1 MKLLKEKIMSEG
13 IVLNDAIL
21 KVDSFLN
28 HQIDPELMMAIGK
41 EFAARFGSEKI
52 DKVFTIES
60 SGIACALTTAL
71 CLHVPVVFA
80 RKQKS
85 ELMSSPAYTTK
96 DYSFTKKVTSDVS
109 VLKKFLHEGETV
121 LIIDDFLANGEAAL
135 GLADIAHQA
144 GCKVAGI
151 GIVIEKS
158 FQPGHQRI
166 VDAGYH
172 LESLARIKA
181 FKDGKVVFEED

>member
-1 MKLLKEKIMSEG
+1 MKLLKDKIMSEG

-28 HQIDPELMMAIGK
+28 HQIDPELMVAIGK
-41 EFAARFGSEKI
+41 EFAERFKECKI

-96 DYSFTKKVTSDVS
+96 VYSFTKKVTSDVS

-121 LIIDDFLANGEAAL
+121 LIIDDFLANGGTRPCRYCPSGRLQSCRHRHCNRKIFPA
-135 GLADIAHQA
+135 GPSAH
-144 GCKVAGI
+144 C
-151 GIVIEKS
+151 
-158 FQPGHQRI
+158 
-166 VDAGYH
+166 
-172 LESLARIKA
+172 
-181 FKDGKVVFEED
+181 

>member
-1 MKLLKEKIMSEG
+1 MKLLKDKIKSEG
-13 IVLNDAIL
+13 IVLNDSIL

-28 HQIDPELMMAIGK
+28 HQIDPELMMAVGR
-41 EFAARFGSEKI
+41 EFAERFKDEKI

-85 ELMSSPAYTTK
+85 ELMSSAAYTTK
-96 DYSFTKKVTSDVS
+96 VYSFTKKVTSDVS
-109 VLKKFLHEGETV
+109 VLKKFLHEGESV
-121 LIIDDFLANGEAAL
+121 LIVDDFLANGEAAL

-144 GCKVAGI
+144 GYCASGRLQ
-151 GIVIEKS
+151 GCR
-158 FQPGHQRI
+158 HRHR
-166 VDAGYH
+166 D
-172 LESLARIKA
+172 
-181 FKDGKVVFEED
+181 

>member
-1 MKLLKEKIMSEG
+1 MKLLKDKIKSEG
-13 IVLNDAIL
+13 IVLNDSIL

-28 HQIDPELMMAIGK
+28 HQIDPELMMAVGK
-41 EFAARFGSEKI
+41 EFAERFKDEKI

-85 ELMSSPAYTTK
+85 ELMSSAAYTTK
-96 DYSFTKKVTSDVS
+96 VYSFTKKVTSDVS
-109 VLKKFLHEGETV
+109 VLKKFLHEGESV
-121 LIIDDFLANGEAAL
+121 LIVDDGEAAL

-172 LESLARIKA
+172 LKSLARIKA

>member
-1 MKLLKEKIMSEG
+1 MKLLKDKIKSEG
-13 IVLNDAIL
+13 IVLNDSIL

-28 HQIDPELMMAIGK
+28 HQIDPELMMAVGK
-41 EFAARFGSEKI
+41 EFAERFKDEKI

-85 ELMSSPAYTTK
+85 ELMSSAA
-96 DYSFTKKVTSDVS
+96 
-109 VLKKFLHEGETV
+109 
-121 LIIDDFLANGEAAL
+121 DFLANGEAAL

-181 FKDGKVVFEED
+181 FKDGQVVFEE

>member
-1 MKLLKEKIMSEG
+1 M
-13 IVLNDAIL
+13 
-21 KVDSFLN
+21 
-28 HQIDPELMMAIGK
+28 P
-41 EFAARFGSEKI
+41 
-52 DKVFTIES
+52 
-60 SGIACALTTAL
+60 ACAGSFCPQAKIGTYEQPG
-71 CLHVPVVFA
+71 LHN
-80 RKQKS
+80 KS
-85 ELMSSPAYTTK
+85 LQLHQ
-96 DYSFTKKVTSDVS
+96 KVTSDVS

-121 LIIDDFLANGEAAL
+121 LIVDDFLANGEAAL

>member
-1 MKLLKEKIMSEG
+1 MKLLKDKIKSEG
-13 IVLNDAIL
+13 IVLNDSIL

-28 HQIDPELMMAIGK
+28 HQIDPELMMAVGK
-41 EFAARFGSEKI
+41 EFAERFKDEKI

-85 ELMSSPAYTTK
+85 ELMSSAAYTTK
-96 DYSFTKKVTSDVS
+96 VYSFTKKVTSDVS
-109 VLKKFLHEGETV
+109 VLKKF
-121 LIIDDFLANGEAAL
+121 FNGEAAL

-181 FKDGKVVFEED
+181 FKDGQVVFEE

>member
-1 MKLLKEKIMSEG
+1 MKLLKDKIISEG

-28 HQIDPELMMAIGK
+28 HQIDPELMVAIGK
-41 EFAARFGSEKI
+41 EFAERFKECKI

-60 SGIACALTTAL
+60 SGIACALTTA
-71 CLHVPVVFA
+71 

-96 DYSFTKKVTSDVS
+96 VYSFTKKVTSDVS

-121 LIIDDFLANGEAAL
+121 LIVDDFLANGEAAL

-158 FQPGHQRI
+158 FQPGHQRN

-172 LESLARIKA
+172 LESLARI
-181 FKDGKVVFEED
+181 

>member
-96 DYSFTKKVTSDVS
+96 VYSFTKKVTSDTKAKPYLLS
-109 VLKKFLHEGETV
+109 TIFLLTAKRHSALPILPTRQ
-121 LIIDDFLANGEAAL
+121 AAML
-135 GLADIAHQA
+135 QA
-144 GCKVAGI
+144 SA
-151 GIVIEKS
+151 
-158 FQPGHQRI
+158 
-166 VDAGYH
+166 
-172 LESLARIKA
+172 L
-181 FKDGKVVFEED
+181 

>member
-1 MKLLKEKIMSEG
+1 MPKIAYSIIYEG

-28 HQIDPELMMAIGK
+28 HQIDPELMVAIGK

-96 DYSFTKKVTSDVS
+96 VYSFTKKVTSDVS

-121 LIIDDFLANGEAAL
+121 LIVDDFLAKPCLLLTTFWQTAKRRSALPILPIRQAAKL
-135 GLADIAHQA
+135 QALA
-144 GCKVAGI
+144 
-151 GIVIEKS
+151 
-158 FQPGHQRI
+158 
-166 VDAGYH
+166 
-172 LESLARIKA
+172 L
-181 FKDGKVVFEED
+181 

>member
-1 MKLLKEKIMSEG
+1 MKLLKDKIMSEG

-28 HQIDPELMMAIGK
+28 HQIDPELMVAIGK
-41 EFAARFGSEKI
+41 EFAERFKECKI

-96 DYSFTKKVTSDVS
+96 VYSFTKKVTSDVS

-121 LIIDDFLANGEAAL
+121 LIVDDFLANGEAAQVTL
-135 GLADIAHQA
+135 SCSSCFICLL
-144 GCKVAGI
+144 KVDC
-151 GIVIEKS
+151 VICSTSEALVIFSSRATVKKYCS
-158 FQPGHQRI
+158 VRSSIFITSAVQFI
-166 VDAGYH
+166 
-172 LESLARIKA
+172 L
-181 FKDGKVVFEED
+181 

>member
-28 HQIDPELMMAIGK
+28 HQIDPELMMAVGK
-41 EFAARFGSEKI
+41 EFAERFKECKI

-85 ELMSSPAYTTK
+85 ELMSSPAYT
-96 DYSFTKKVTSDVS
+96 DVS

-121 LIIDDFLANGEAAL
+121 LIIDDFLAYGEAAL

>member
-96 DYSFTKKVTSDVS
+96 VYSFTKKVTSDVS

-121 LIIDDFLANGEAAL
+121 LIIDDFLANGAAL
-135 GLADIAHQA
+135 SGLIELVEQSGATLV
-144 GCKVAGI
+144 GCGI
-151 GIVIEKS
+151 CIEKA
-158 FQPGHQRI
+158 FQPGGDMLRSKG
-166 VDAGYH
+166 VRV
-172 LESLARIKA
+172 ESLARVKSMS
-181 FKDGKVVFEED
+181 EENGIEFC

>member
-1 MKLLKEKIMSEG
+1 MCADDG
-13 IVLNDAIL
+13 AV
-21 KVDSFLN
+21 
-28 HQIDPELMMAIGK
+28 P
-41 EFAARFGSEKI
+41 
-52 DKVFTIES
+52 
-60 SGIACALTTAL
+60 ACAGCVCPHALTTAL

-85 ELMSSPAYTTK
+85 ELMSSAAYTTK
-96 DYSFTKKVTSDVS
+96 VYSFTKKVTSDVS
-109 VLKKFLHEGETV
+109 VLKKFLHEGESV
-121 LIIDDFLANGEAAL
+121 LIVDDFLANGEAA
-135 GLADIAHQA
+135 LADIAHQA

-181 FKDGKVVFEED
+181 FKDGQVVFEE

>member
-1 MKLLKEKIMSEG
+1 MKLLKDKIKSEG
-13 IVLNDAIL
+13 IVLNDSIL

-28 HQIDPELMMAIGK
+28 HQIDPELMMAVGK
-41 EFAARFGSEKI
+41 EFAERFKDEKI

-85 ELMSSPAYTTK
+85 ELMSSAAYTTK
-96 DYSFTKKVTSDVS
+96 VYSFTKKVVS
-109 VLKKFLHEGETV
+109 VLKKFLHEGESV
-121 LIIDDFLANGEAAL
+121 LIVDDFLANGEAAL

-181 FKDGKVVFEED
+181 FKDGQVVFEE

>member
-1 MKLLKEKIMSEG
+1 MKLLKDKIKSEG
-13 IVLNDAIL
+13 IVLNDSIL

-28 HQIDPELMMAIGK
+28 HQIDPELMMAVGK
-41 EFAARFGSEKI
+41 EFAERFKDEKI

-85 ELMSSPAYTTK
+85 DLMSSAAYTTK
-96 DYSFTKKVTSDVS
+96 VYSFTKKVTSDVS
-109 VLKKFLHEGETV
+109 VLKKFLHEGESV
-121 LIIDDFLANGEAAL
+121 LIVDDFLANGEAAL

-181 FKDGKVVFEED
+181 FKDGQVVFEE

>member
-71 CLHVPVVFA
+71 CL
-80 RKQKS
+80 QIG
-85 ELMSSPAYTTK
+85 AY
-96 DYSFTKKVTSDVS
+96 
-109 VLKKFLHEGETV
+109 E
-121 LIIDDFLANGEAAL
+121 
-135 GLADIAHQA
+135 
-144 GCKVAGI
+144 
-151 GIVIEKS
+151 
-158 FQPGHQRI
+158 QPGLH
-166 VDAGYH
+166 H
-172 LESLARIKA
+172 
-181 FKDGKVVFEED
+181 

>member
-1 MKLLKEKIMSEG
+1 MKLLKDKIMSEG

-28 HQIDPELMMAIGK
+28 HQIDPELMVAIGK
-41 EFAARFGSEKI
+41 EFAERFKECKI

-96 DYSFTKKVTSDVS
+96 VYSFTKKVTSDVS
-109 VLKKFLHEGETV
+109 VLKNFCTKAKPCLLLTTSGKRRSG
-121 LIIDDFLANGEAAL
+121 ARPCRYCPS
-135 GLADIAHQA
+135 A

-151 GIVIEKS
+151 GIVIENPS
-158 FQPGHQRI
+158 SRVISALLTPVTIWNRWR
-166 VDAGYH
+166 A
-172 LESLARIKA
+172 
-181 FKDGKVVFEED
+181 

>member
-1 MKLLKEKIMSEG
+1 MKLLKDKIMSEG

-28 HQIDPELMMAIGK
+28 HQIDPELMVAIGK
-41 EFAARFGSEKI
+41 EFAERFKECKI

-96 DYSFTKKVTSDVS
+96 VYSFTKKSY
-109 VLKKFLHEGETV
+109 
-121 LIIDDFLANGEAAL
+121 
-135 GLADIAHQA
+135 
-144 GCKVAGI
+144 
-151 GIVIEKS
+151 
-158 FQPGHQRI
+158 QRRQRAQKI
-166 VDAGYH
+166 
-172 LESLARIKA
+172 SARRRNRTYYRR
-181 FKDGKVVFEED
+181 FPC

>member
-1 MKLLKEKIMSEG
+1 MKLLKDKIMSEG

-28 HQIDPELMMAIGK
+28 HQIDPELMVAIGK
-41 EFAARFGSEKI
+41 EFAERFKECKI

-96 DYSFTKKVTSDVS
+96 VYSFTKKVTSDVS
-109 VLKKFLHEGETV
+109 VSSKNFCTKAKPCLLLTTFWQTAKRRSALPI
-121 LIIDDFLANGEAAL
+121 LPIRQAAKL
-135 GLADIAHQA
+135 QA
-144 GCKVAGI
+144 SA
-151 GIVIEKS
+151 
-158 FQPGHQRI
+158 
-166 VDAGYH
+166 
-172 LESLARIKA
+172 L
-181 FKDGKVVFEED
+181 

>member
-71 CLHVPVVFA
+71 CLHVPVVFC
-80 RKQKS
+80 
-85 ELMSSPAYTTK
+85 P
-96 DYSFTKKVTSDVS
+96 
-109 VLKKFLHEGETV
+109 
-121 LIIDDFLANGEAAL
+121 
-135 GLADIAHQA
+135 QA
-144 GCKVAGI
+144 KI
-151 GIVIEKS
+151 GTYE
-158 FQPGHQRI
+158 QPGLH
-166 VDAGYH
+166 H
-172 LESLARIKA
+172 
-181 FKDGKVVFEED
+181 

>member
-1 MKLLKEKIMSEG
+1 
-13 IVLNDAIL
+13 
-21 KVDSFLN
+21 
-28 HQIDPELMMAIGK
+28 
-41 EFAARFGSEKI
+41 
-52 DKVFTIES
+52 
-60 SGIACALTTAL
+60 
-71 CLHVPVVFA
+71 
-80 RKQKS
+80 
-85 ELMSSPAYTTK
+85 MSSAAYTTK
-96 DYSFTKKVTSDVS
+96 VYSFTKKVTSDVS
-109 VLKKFLHEGETV
+109 VLKKFLHEGESV
-121 LIIDDFLANGEAAL
+121 LIVDDFLANGEAAL

-181 FKDGKVVFEED
+181 FKDGQVVFEE

>member
-1 MKLLKEKIMSEG
+1 MKLLKDKIKSEG
-13 IVLNDAIL
+13 IVLNDSIL

-28 HQIDPELMMAIGK
+28 HQIDPELMMAVGK
-41 EFAARFGSEKI
+41 EFAERFKDEKI

-85 ELMSSPAYTTK
+85 ELMSS
-96 DYSFTKKVTSDVS
+96 
-109 VLKKFLHEGETV
+109 
-121 LIIDDFLANGEAAL
+121 AL

-181 FKDGKVVFEED
+181 FKDGQVVFEE